1 LLDLEREALKPEVD
15 TARRE
20 ELLRQLDHIESA
32 VNRIIV
38 PASFGDMFY
47 GLRGHIGFVRRNL
60 NEGVAAP

>member
-1 LLDLEREALKPEVD
+1 VD
-15 TARRE
+15 AARRE

-32 VNRIIV
+32 VNRIAI

-60 NEGVAAP
+60 LAGKG

>member
-1 LLDLEREALKPEVD
+1 MDA
-15 TARRE
+15 ARRE

-32 VNRIIV
+32 VNRIVI

-60 NEGVAAP
+60 NEGIPSP